1 MAMRTLQDESGAGH
15 GFHFL
20 DKMLIACAL
29 AFIAVVG
36 VSMCALPATAH
47 GEAAWMMKYVNAAG
61 LSCCDER
68 DTAAIPNEIA
78 AGAKIG
84 SQIVA
89 EFPTGPAV
97 VTVNAIHATEDR
109 QGRAMISVNGC
120 LFKAFG
126 G

>member
-1 MAMRTLQDESGAGH
+1 MASKKLHDDGDSSP
-15 GFHFL
+15 GFHLL
-20 DKMLIACAL
+20 DYLLGALLLASLCLAL
-29 AFIAVVG
+29 ATGAK
-36 VSMCALPATAH
+36 AH